1 MSTVY
6 SYGVTE
12 RINLIGPKETFV
24 NLKNFWENRES
35 LSSETKNF
43 TRKFIQAIF
52 LDFSI
57 RFKCVCFFFATG
69 SSVGI
74 FFKWIPMHALSQKFY
89 ECNKI

>member
-1 MSTVY
+1 MVC
-6 SYGVTE
+6 VCACVHVCVCM
-12 RINLIGPKETFV
+12 RLKQIITFV